1 MTLRDEKS
9 FNRRVKMLT
18 LASAVALALT
28 GCSQPQNS
36 APDVGTQQSSAP
48 VQEPAKQVAAVD
60 SSLPLRE
67 LVDAHTDVF
76 IKQQPTL
83 STMLALEPALGGEG
97 YNAALPD
104 YSVSGMAQLQQDM
117 DQAYSQVTAS
127 ESHGLS
133 DADLLH
139 QKVVA
144 DILSYYRGDQSFSG
158 GYIDTWGGHLPY
170 VINQISGPLI
180 DIPKVMQVQQ
190 SVTSEKEAQEYLSR
204 LASLET
210 LVDQVVGKFRADMEE
225 GIQLPKKLHPKTL
238 AYFDSFLGTSP
249 EQHALVTSFS
259 NKLSAIESL
268 SEDGKS
274 ELAAQASKLVR
285 ETVYPAFAKA
295 RQAVIESQKTAKEQD
310 GIWSQPGGDDF
321 YLHEIKYLGDSSMSA
336 DEIHQVGLD
345 EVARISAE
353 MDSILKANGYEQG
366 TVGERM
372 VQLAKEERFLYADS
386 DEGRQA
392 LLDDLNVEI
401 KAIMEKAPEMYN
413 TMPTQ
418 SVEVKRIPPVSEA
431 GEAGGFYSPPSL
443 DGTRP
448 GIYWINLRD
457 MAAVPSF
464 GLKTLTYHE
473 AVPGHHFQI
482 ALNMAQQNI
491 GLLRQNAPFNAY
503 VEGWALYSELVAKE
517 MGMYET
523 DPFGDLGRLQA
534 ELYRAVRLV
543 VDTGLHRKKWTRE
556 QAIDYFHTTTGTSM
570 TDVVAE
576 VERYMAWPGQA
587 LGYKLGMLQFV
598 ELRNYAEQEL
608 GDKFDLP
615 AFHDLLLLPGA
626 RSMSIVRADVETWVE
641 AQKSQG

>member
-1 MTLRDEKS
+1 MTLHDKTS
-9 FNRRVKMLT
+9 LKITFQKLAI
-18 LASAVALALT
+18 ASAVALALV
-28 GCSQPQNS
+28 GCSQPETIAQKVDTQPVN
-36 APDVGTQQSSAP
+36 APAEQSTNT
-48 VQEPAKQVAAVD
+48 VATID
-60 SSLPLRE
+60 SSLPLRK

-83 STMLALEPALGGEG
+83 STMLALDPALAGAG
-97 YNAALPD
+97 YNATLPD
-104 YSVSGMAQLQQDM
+104 YSVSGMEQLQKDM
-117 DQAYSQVTAS
+117 HQGYLHITAS
-127 ESHGLS
+127 DVQGLS
-133 DADLLH
+133 EADQLL

-144 DILSYYRGDQSFSG
+144 DILSYYRGDQGFSG

-190 SVTSEKEAQEYLSR
+190 SVTSEKEAKEYLLR

-210 LVDQVVGKFRADMEE
+210 LVDQVVGKFKADMEK

-238 AYFDSFLGTSP
+238 AYFDSFLGAAP
-249 EQHALVTSFS
+249 EQHALVTSFKS
-259 NKLSAIESL
+259 KLSAIDSL
-268 SEDGKS
+268 SEEGKN
-274 ELAAQASKLVR
+274 ELAEQATKLVR

-310 GIWSQPGGDDF
+310 GIWSQPGGDAF
-321 YLHEIKYLGDSSMSA
+321 YLHEIKYLGDSTMSA

-345 EVARISAE
+345 EVARISSE
-353 MDSILKANGYEQG
+353 MDSILTANGYEQG

-401 KAIMEKAPEMYN
+401 QAIMEKAPQMYN
-413 TMPTQ
+413 TIPTQ

-457 MAAVPSF
+457 MGAVPSF

-482 ALNMAQQNI
+482 ALNMAQQDI

-556 QAIDYFHTTTGTSM
+556 QAIEYFHTTTGTSM

-626 RSMSIVRADVETWVE
+626 RSMSIVRADVEAWVE
-641 AQKSQG
+641 SQKSQG